1 LLGSQITGEAK
12 TSLTVPLFIE
22 VLVPNHVSELPCEY
36 QKKSEHKEYIRKCDY
51 LNHPVQGEAE

>member
-1 LLGSQITGEAK
+1 VS
-12 TSLTVPLFIE
+12 VIE
-22 VLVPNHVSELPCEY
+22 KNLEY